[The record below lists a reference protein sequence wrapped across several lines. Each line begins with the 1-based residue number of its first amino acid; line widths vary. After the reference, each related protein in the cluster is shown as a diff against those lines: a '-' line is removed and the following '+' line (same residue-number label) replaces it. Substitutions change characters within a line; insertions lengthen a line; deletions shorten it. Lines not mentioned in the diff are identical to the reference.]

1 MRFFSKIKSSKF
13 MIGYNIRQNS
23 ASKCTVS
30 VKCICKICGK
40 SKQHEMGG
48 CLTNAADFAP
58 FSARALFHFWPTT
71 FIYFMLLFYYVG
83 LAIKRSHIPV
93 FFSYLKLST
102 YIDSS
107 QYVDHFSYQ
116 NAENTSMS
124 KVQIYCYI
132 PQQQIFVRFKALLL
146 N

>member
-13 MIGYNIRQNS
+13 MIGCNIRQNS

-40 SKQHEMGG
+40 SKQHEMG
-48 CLTNAADFAP
+48 CLTNAADFVP
-58 FSARALFHFWPTT
+58 FSARPIFSQPTMFTYCMLNLYCFSKQLCQSKDHT
-71 FIYFMLLFYYVG
+71 F
-83 LAIKRSHIPV
+83 P
-93 FFSYLKLST
+93 FFSYFK
-102 YIDSS
+102 YIYSL
-107 QYVDHFSYQ
+107 QYVDHFSYK

-124 KVQIYCYI
+124 KVQIYCCI
-132 PQQQIFVRFKALLL
+132 QQQWIFVGFKALLL